1 GLHVTGVEP
10 RWAEYFAPV
19 GAHRVDLPTYAFQ
32 HQHYWLAAQPLDN
45 VSSAGLTATEHP
57 LLRALVEL
65 PEEDGFV
72 LTGRLSAAEQRWSAH
87 HDLEGVTEFPGTG
100 LLELALCTADR
111 IGCGLVRRL
120 TVEESLVL
128 SGGTPT
134 ALRVVVGAPDEA
146 GERQLTV
153 HSRPE
158 GADVPWTLHAKGV
171 LAEGAGGAPEAGAGG
186 MEAGAAWEDG
196 PWPPLGA
203 AEVDVD
209 ELYEQLLGRG
219 YGYGPAFQGLTAA
232 WRRGDELFAEVVLP
246 EEAGQADRFGVH
258 PALLD
263 AALQAERLH
272 TVHEGAVVAPA
283 EWQDVV
289 LHAAGAKALRARI
302 TPGDA
307 GRVSV
312 TLTDPSGLPVLS
324 VAALASRKAQE
335 GRPAGVRGDALFRL
349 DWIPADHPL
358 SGGQD
363 AGSGLV
369 LLGDGPAASAGSVPA
384 YADPAALAAAI
395 GEGAQEP
402 ALAVLLL
409 PPTGDDVPEAARNLA
424 ELTLD
429 AVRKWLAEEELN
441 GSRLAVVTRGAVSVH
456 GADADA
462 AQATVWGLVRAAQ
475 AEHPGR
481 FLLVDLDGDPDRE
494 QGRELDTVAGH
505 EDPWRAV
512 APAVAAGEP
521 EAAVRGGAAL
531 VPRLRTVSGKAA
543 GAPPWSPDGTVLITG
558 GTQGVGAAIARH
570 LVSARGVKRL
580 VLTGTSAD
588 PLVAEL
594 NALGAEVTVEQCAAA
609 DPGAP
614 ARLLS
619 RIGDAHPLTAVVHAE
634 SADHNA
640 TIGSLTPDRLMS
652 VLNARATAA
661 WNLHEATR
669 DHQLD
674 AFVML
679 ATSSGLLHGAG
690 QAATAAANTFLEA
703 LAHHRHALGLPAVVS
718 AFGPWAAD
726 REQRTGDA
734 AAAPAGEG
742 ASAAGA
748 FADGYERRMSQAG
761 LPTLGTDEGLGLLDA
776 VAQSGEPALF
786 PLGLDRG
793 TLRTL
798 ARELPDALPHVLR
811 GLVPVHGR
819 RTAAPG
825 TASANDLR
833 RRLSG
838 LTPQE
843 REQELLDLV
852 RTHVA
857 SVLGHASMDAIE
869 PGRAFQELGFD
880 SLAGVELRRRLA
892 EATGLQLTATLVF
905 DYPNSRAAADHIAA
919 QLAPA
924 EEDAA
929 RSLLTEID
937 RLEAV
942 LGSYTAD
949 DAHIRITSRLEALL
963 RKWRD
968 SHGEPDTAE
977 PGSTVEAATDDEL
990 FGVLDQELGIA

>member
-1 GLHVTGVEP
+1 
-10 RWAEYFAPV
+10 
-19 GAHRVDLPTYAFQ
+19 PTYAFQ
-32 HQHYWLAAQPLDN
+32 HEHYWLAAQPLDN
-45 VSSAGLTATEHP
+45 VASVGLTATEHP

-65 PEEDGFV
+65 PDEDGFV
-72 LTGRLSAAEQRWSAH
+72 LTGRLHAGEQRWPAH

-100 LLELALCTADR
+100 LLELVLCAADR

-120 TVEESLVL
+120 TVEEALVL
-128 SGGTPT
+128 SGEAPT
-134 ALRVVVGAPDEA
+134 ALRVVVGGPDEA

-153 HSRPE
+153 HSRPD

-171 LAEGAGGAPEAGAGG
+171 LALSAGVPTEAGA
-186 MEAGAAWEDG
+186 DG

-209 ELYEQLLGRG
+209 ELYEELLGRG

-232 WRRGDELFAEVVLP
+232 WRRDDELFAEVVLP
-246 EEAGQADRFGVH
+246 EEAGRADRFGVH

-283 EWQDVV
+283 EWHDVV
-289 LHAAGAKALRARI
+289 LQAAGATALRARVA
-302 TPGDA
+302 PGDA

-324 VAALASRKAQE
+324 VGALASRKARE
-335 GRPAGVRGDALFRL
+335 GRTTGVRGDALFRL
-349 DWIPADHPL
+349 DWIPADHTLPA
-358 SGGQD
+358 GQD
-363 AGSGLV
+363 AAGGLV
-369 LLGDGPAASAGSVPA
+369 LLGGDPTGSVPA
-384 YADPAALAAAI
+384 YAEPAALAAVI
-395 GEGAQEP
+395 REGAQEP
-402 ALAVLLL
+402 ALAVLTL
-409 PPTGDDVPEAARNLA
+409 PPTGEDVPGAARKFA

-441 GSRLAVVTRGAVSVH
+441 GSRLAVVTHGAVSVH
-456 GADADA
+456 GGGADA
-462 AQATVWGLVRAAQ
+462 AQATVRGLVRAAQ

-481 FLLVDLDGDPDRE
+481 FLLVDLDGHPDRE
-494 QGRELDTVAGH
+494 QGRDLTAVAGH
-505 EDPWRAV
+505 DDPWRAV
-512 APAVAAGEP
+512 TSAAATGEP
-521 EAAVRGGAAL
+521 EAVVRGGAVL
-531 VPRLRTVSGKAA
+531 VPRLRAVSGRAA
-543 GAPPWSPDGTVLITG
+543 GARPWSPDGTVLITG
-558 GTQGVGAAIARH
+558 GTHGVGAAVARH
-570 LVSARGVKRL
+570 LVSAQGVKRL
-580 VLTGTSAD
+580 VLTGTTAG

-594 NALGAEVTVEQCAAA
+594 NALGAEVTVEPCAAA

-634 SADHNA
+634 SADHDA
-640 TIGSLTPDRLMS
+640 TIGSLTPDGLTS

-669 DHQLD
+669 DHRLD
-674 AFVML
+674 AFVLM
-679 ATSSGLLHGAG
+679 ASSSGLLHGAG
-690 QAATAAANTFLEA
+690 QAATAAASTFLEA

-726 REQRTGDA
+726 PEQRTGE
-734 AAAPAGEG
+734 APPASAGEG
-742 ASAAGA
+742 ASAASA
-748 FADGYERRMSQAG
+748 FADGYERRMSQVG
-761 LPTLGTDEGLGLLDA
+761 LPVLGMDEGLGLLDA
-776 VAQSGEPALF
+776 AARSGEPALF
-786 PLGLDRG
+786 PIGLDRG
-793 TLRTL
+793 VLRTL

-819 RTAAPG
+819 RAATSG

-833 RRLSG
+833 RRLNG

-857 SVLGHASMDAIE
+857 SVLGHASMDVIE

-919 QLAPA
+919 ELAPA

-968 SHGEPDTAE
+968 SHGDPETAE
-977 PGSTVEAATDDEL
+977 SGSTVDAATDDEL